1 VKPMNEIQNVK
12 RCAGNFVRPSVS
24 VMNLDLFIVP
34 LSDLR
39 VLGGVTVETGR
50 EIRIKLEC

>member
-1 VKPMNEIQNVK
+1 MKPMNEIQNVK

-24 VMNLDLFIVP
+24 VMNLVLFIVP
-34 LSDLR
+34 LSNLR